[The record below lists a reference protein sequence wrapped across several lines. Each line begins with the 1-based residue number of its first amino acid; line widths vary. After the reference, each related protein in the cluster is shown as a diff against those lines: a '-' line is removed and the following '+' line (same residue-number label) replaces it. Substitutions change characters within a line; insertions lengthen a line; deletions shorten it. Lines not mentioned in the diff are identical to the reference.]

1 MSKNESRNENKSKNN
16 DPKFESAVFFV
27 KDVEK
32 SKKFFVDIL
41 GQKILMD
48 FGRNVGFEGGF
59 AIWEADY
66 ALNTIFEENA
76 SKITIG
82 GNNAEIYF
90 EVPDLDGLLH
100 KLKKEGIDIIHP
112 IREHPWGQRGFR
124 FYDPDHHIIEVS
136 EPMFNVV
143 ARMYQNGMDTKEI
156 QKKSMMSKEFIEM
169 VIESIKK

>member
-1 MSKNESRNENKSKNN
+1 MSKNEKNN
-16 DPKFESAVFFV
+16 HTNSNNDSPKFESALFFV

-32 SKKFFVDIL
+32 SKNFYVNVL

-76 SKITIG
+76 SKISIG

-90 EVPDLDGLLH
+90 EVVDLEGLLQ
-100 KLKKEGIDIIHP
+100 KLKKERIEIIHP

-136 EPMFNVV
+136 EPMRNVV
-143 ARMYQNGMDTKEI
+143 ARKHQNGRNIEEI
-156 QKKSMMSKEFIEM
+156 EEKSMMPKEFIEM
-169 VIESIKK
+169 AIKNIKK

>member
-1 MSKNESRNENKSKNN
+1 MVIIISKESKNYNLSS
-16 DPKFESAVFFV
+16 PKFESAVFFV

-32 SKKFFVDIL
+32 SKNFYVNLL

-59 AIWEADY
+59 AIWETNY
-66 ALNTIFEENA
+66 ALNTIFEEN
-76 SKITIG
+76 SSGISVG

-90 EVPDLDGLLH
+90 EVVDLEGLLK
-100 KLKKEGIDIIHP
+100 KLKEERIEIIHP

-136 EPMFNVV
+136 EPMLNVV
-143 ARMYQNGMDTKEI
+143 ARMYQNGMNIEEI
-156 QKKSMMSKEFIEM
+156 EEKSMMPKEFIEM
-169 VIESIKK
+169 AIKDIKK